1 MRIRHRAGLSAAV
14 VSAVVGLPLP
24 AMAAEPAAVLYV
36 QGSNGAC
43 TNSGPGTQA
52 QPFCTI
58 QAAADQA
65 LPGQTVEVAPGTY
78 AEDLVIKRSGEPGKP
93 ITFRGGGSL
102 LERKSFPVISSAQKQ
117 PVKMSGRHDIVFSG
131 FNLTHFE
138 LDAVSRVELSGNWIQ
153 QPNGDILRPAVSITG
168 ASDGVRVE
176 RSLVSLPHGGVKVG
190 PGATGTV
197 IAGNDFSSTFG
208 SAVSVTDAPNTVI
221 THNTVRYQWNV
232 STAIDLA
239 GASHHATITNNV
251 ADKSVVQ
258 VSAGSTEGTVLD
270 YNTVESPSPGYI
282 PVYKWGGTDYLEAP
296 QLKAATGQGAHDLNP
311 YSMSFDFDQFPFSVP
326 TAVLDT
332 WQPGIVVDSAG
343 PDVPGSPAVDLFGHR
358 PIDHPDAPNAGPS
371 GAFRDR
377 GAYEVV
383 GSFKADLKVTPES
396 DSDPLAV
403 RIDANPVMPTRIA
416 NYSYD
421 FGDGTTASG
430 PNRPV
435 ERHVYAKPGNYTVKL
450 TATDELGATLT
461 GQQWFSVDYTPAGYT
476 AIAPTR
482 VLDTREA
489 GSRYPRLGAG
499 ETIDLDVRKPGSATL
514 VPAGATAVVLN
525 LTATE
530 GTANSHLDVYPS
542 AAARPTTSNVNFGP
556 GQDVANLVT
565 VPIGPDGKVVVR
577 NNSGTVH
584 AVADVLG
591 YFTAAAPDR
600 FTSLAPARLLDT
612 RSDATPLTGGT
623 PRRLQVAG
631 TGGVPAGATSAV
643 LNVTATES
651 ASAGFV
657 AVYPGGTA
665 RPAAGS
671 NLNTAPGR
679 NIANQVVVPLGADGS
694 IELFTNA
701 ASSHLVVDVSGYY
714 SPDGKG
720 LFTPVTPTRLLDSR
734 GNVTF
739 APFTS
744 QRVWRVPTGASAAV
758 VNLTATG
765 TLGATH
771 LTAWATG
778 TAKPDTSNLNATPG
792 MDVSNHT
799 TIPVSPEGTFEIA
812 NHAGTTDV
820 IADLFGY
827 YRNQ

>member
-1 MRIRHRAGLSAAV
+1 M
-14 VSAVVGLPLP
+14 
-24 AMAAEPAAVLYV
+24 
-36 QGSNGAC
+36 
-43 TNSGPGTQA
+43 
-52 QPFCTI
+52 
-58 QAAADQA
+58 
-65 LPGQTVEVAPGTY
+65 
-78 AEDLVIKRSGEPGKP
+78 
-93 ITFRGGGSL
+93 
-102 LERKSFPVISSAQKQ
+102 
-117 PVKMSGRHDIVFSG
+117 
-131 FNLTHFE
+131 
-138 LDAVSRVELSGNWIQ
+138 
-153 QPNGDILRPAVSITG
+153 
-168 ASDGVRVE
+168 
-176 RSLVSLPHGGVKVG
+176 
-190 PGATGTV
+190 
-197 IAGNDFSSTFG
+197 
-208 SAVSVTDAPNTVI
+208 
-221 THNTVRYQWNV
+221 
-232 STAIDLA
+232 
-239 GASHHATITNNV
+239 
-251 ADKSVVQ
+251 
-258 VSAGSTEGTVLD
+258 
-270 YNTVESPSPGYI
+270 
-282 PVYKWGGTDYLEAP
+282 
-296 QLKAATGQGAHDLNP
+296 
-311 YSMSFDFDQFPFSVP
+311 
-326 TAVLDT
+326 
-332 WQPGIVVDSAG
+332 
-343 PDVPGSPAVDLFGHR
+343 
-358 PIDHPDAPNAGPS
+358 
-371 GAFRDR
+371 
-377 GAYEVV
+377 
-383 GSFKADLKVTPES
+383 
-396 DSDPLAV
+396 
-403 RIDANPVMPTRIA
+403 
-416 NYSYD
+416 
-421 FGDGTTASG
+421 
-430 PNRPV
+430 
-435 ERHVYAKPGNYTVKL
+435 
-450 TATDELGATLT
+450 
-461 GQQWFSVDYTPAGYT
+461 
-476 AIAPTR
+476 
-482 VLDTREA
+482 
-489 GSRYPRLGAG
+489 
-499 ETIDLDVRKPGSATL
+499 
-514 VPAGATAVVLN
+514 PAGATAVVLN

-530 GTANSHLDVYPS
+530 GTADSHLDVYPS

-612 RSDATPLTGGT
+612 RSDATPLTGGP

-657 AVYPGGTA
+657 AVYPGGAA

-799 TIPVSPEGTFEIA
+799 TIPVSPQGTFEIA
-812 NHAGTTDV
+812 NHGGTTDV